1 MARLEPMPVEGP
13 VALFS
18 CLPYWFKVVTARLKR
33 GGVIRSFRREML
45 VEQRKLDEILRDLG
59 KRAREV
65 ELQHPPVDAA
75 MRGLHELEAQRAQLE
90 TDSSGINAQVEQQ
103 EATFQAVSD
112 DAGQRAQVAQEQAA
126 AAQATLN
133 ERNAELR
140 GLKGQLAQLDKELT
154 KLAATLR
161 TKTAQGAKT
170 QDATQQQTLEQECVG
185 ITGQIE
191 EMEQQRGSLD
201 AQSRQLEEPI
211 AELTGQLA
219 DARTRNQEAQQ
230 ELNAARQELATVK
243 RNLGVESQ
251 KKGQEMTRIDREM
264 AQKFLEIGRLLD
276 TDRVQLPELEE
287 LFGRIDEARMGLQ
300 VREESVAA
308 LESEREAYDR
318 AAAKKGMI
326 LAISI
331 AGTALLVIIG
341 LIILFTVVLN

>member
-1 MARLEPMPVEGP
+1 VR
-13 VALFS
+13 
-18 CLPYWFKVVTARLKR
+18 
-33 GGVIRSFRREML
+33 
-45 VEQRKLDEILRDLG
+45 
-59 KRAREV
+59 
-65 ELQHPPVDAA
+65 
-75 MRGLHELEAQRAQLE
+75 
-90 TDSSGINAQVEQQ
+90 
-103 EATFQAVSD
+103 
-112 DAGQRAQVAQEQAA
+112 
-126 AAQATLN
+126 
-133 ERNAELR
+133 
-140 GLKGQLAQLDKELT
+140 
-154 KLAATLR
+154 
-161 TKTAQGAKT
+161 
-170 QDATQQQTLEQECVG
+170 G